1 LNLKMDN
8 RVGILFAM
16 LFAILI
22 HVMLAEWFL
31 SLAQPEPIKPVTLV
45 SIEWLDAPPP
55 IQSPSRVVIE
65 PPIIEPEPVVSKEV
79 APPPKPIVPKPV
91 AKPIVRKEPVVVQ
104 KPPVSEAVTESSK
117 PAAVIAPTQAI
128 QPIVQAQA
136 DYLNNPKP
144 NYPRISKRISEQ
156 GEVRLKVQ
164 ISAEGNVLNVAL
176 AKSSGFERLDE
187 AAISSVK
194 TWKFKPAKQGDTAI
208 TSWVEVPVKF
218 ILED

>member
-1 LNLKMDN
+1 MDN
-8 RVGILFAM
+8 RVGLLLAM

-22 HVMLAEWFL
+22 HVVLAKWL
-31 SLAQPEPIKPVTLV
+31 LDLVQPEPTKPITLV

-55 IQSPSRVVIE
+55 IQSPSRVVIQ
-65 PPIIEPEPVVSKEV
+65 PPIVVPEPVVSKEV
-79 APPPKPIVPKPV
+79 APPPKLVVPKPV
-91 AKPIVRKEPVVVQ
+91 VKLIKPSVKKEPVIVQ
-104 KPPVSEAVTESSK
+104 PQPVSEAVTDNNK
-117 PAAVIAPTQAI
+117 PAVIMPTQAT

-144 NYPRISKRISEQ
+144 NYPRISKRMSEQ

-164 ISAEGNVLNVAL
+164 ISADGNVLNIAL

-187 AAISSVK
+187 AAILSVK

-218 ILED
+218 ILEDES

>member
-1 LNLKMDN
+1 MDN

-22 HVMLAEWFL
+22 HVVLAEWFL

-55 IQSPSRVVIE
+55 TQSPSRVV
-65 PPIIEPEPVVSKEV
+65 IEPEPVVSKEV

-91 AKPIVRKEPVVVQ
+91 AKSIVRKEPVVVQ
-104 KPPVSEAVTESSK
+104 KPPVSEVVTESSK
-117 PAAVIAPTQAI
+117 PAAVIAPTQAT

-144 NYPRISKRISEQ
+144 NYPRISKRMSEQ

-194 TWKFKPAKQGDTAI
+194 TWKFKPAKQGDAAI
-208 TSWVEVPVKF
+208 ASWVEVPIKF
-218 ILED
+218 ILEDEL